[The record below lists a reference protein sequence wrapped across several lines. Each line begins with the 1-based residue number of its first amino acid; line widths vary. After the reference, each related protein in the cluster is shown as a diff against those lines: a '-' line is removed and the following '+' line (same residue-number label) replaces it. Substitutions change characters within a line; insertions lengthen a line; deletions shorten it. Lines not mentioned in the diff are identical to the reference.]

1 MFRTIDASPETDLSG
16 YSRLLWQQ
24 GISHRV
30 VEHDGRQLLLIA
42 RQDQIAAA
50 LSLHKRWQSGEIRP
64 ADGADGRLALLFQ
77 GQGLASG
84 VWYAFLQAPL
94 TLLLIGSCIALIFLA
109 PLDGPSDLTYALL
122 YPDFS
127 YGTRLIVLERV
138 LANFSVLD
146 FFTML
151 TPILLHGGVLHLVFN
166 MLWLWEL
173 GRHIESR
180 QSTIRLALAIV
191 VLALVSNTAQYLY
204 GGGNNFGGMSGVVYG
219 LFAYVWMWQLFDPR
233 AGLHLQGSLIAFM
246 LLSLVVM
253 TLLELDMIA
262 NEAHLG
268 GFVCGIVFGAGAATI
283 SRIKRGLHP
292 AFKRPPE

>member
-1 MFRTIDASPETDLSG
+1 MFRTIDVSLDADLAP

-30 VEHDGRQLLLIA
+30 VEQDARQLLLIA

-50 LSLHKRWQSGEIRP
+50 MALYQRWQRGEVGP
-64 ADGADGRLALLFQ
+64 AAGADGKLGTLFQ
-77 GQGLASG
+77 GEGIVTG
-84 VWYAFLQAPL
+84 VWRAFRATPL
-94 TLLLIGSCIALIFLA
+94 TLLLIGSCIALAFLA
-109 PLDGPSDLTYALL
+109 PLDGPSALTYSLL
-122 YPDFS
+122 YPDLG
-127 YGTRLIVLERV
+127 YGTRMIVLERV
-138 LANFSVLD
+138 LANFSPGD

-151 TPILLHGGVLHLVFN
+151 TPILLHGGALHLVFN

-173 GRHIESR
+173 GRLIEVR
-180 QSTIRLALAIV
+180 QSTAKLALAIV

-219 LFAYVWMWQLFDPR
+219 LFAWVWMWQLFDRR
-233 AGLHLQGSLIAFM
+233 AGLRLPGSLIAFM
-246 LLSLVVM
+246 VLSLVVM

-268 GFVCGIVFGAGAATI
+268 GFLCGVVFGAATATV
-283 SRIKRGLHP
+283 SRIKRGV
-292 AFKRPPE
+292 RPRA